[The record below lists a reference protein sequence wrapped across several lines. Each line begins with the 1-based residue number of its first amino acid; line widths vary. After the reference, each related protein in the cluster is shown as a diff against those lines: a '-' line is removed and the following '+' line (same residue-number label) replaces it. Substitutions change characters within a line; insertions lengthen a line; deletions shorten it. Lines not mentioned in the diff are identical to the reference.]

1 MKLLIDADI
10 LVYRMAFRHQKEAFG
25 KLVVD
30 NLEDAVK
37 DLRDFVEDLKVATGA
52 TSEVLCLT
60 GSKNFRK
67 ELGEYKLARRKV
79 EPPVLL
85 GDLKNSLSYYFEI
98 AQEDVLEADDLLS
111 ILMDS
116 NSILASTDKDLNQV
130 PGEHLNWS
138 KNQRYTV
145 SPEDGFKFFLQQVI
159 SGDTGDGYSGVPGF
173 GQKKAKRFVEKL
185 WEDLDVAFRDF
196 NTSPTFLAYTLWGE
210 IVKLYESKGL
220 TADDAL
226 LNARFAFI
234 LDENHWDPKEHKV
247 RLWKPDDLI
256 ADIIRLR
263 EEITGSYEETQGGL
277 KDD

>member
-10 LVYRMAFRHQKEAFG
+10 LVYRMAFRHQSKPFG
-25 KLVVD
+25 ELVVD
-30 NLEDAVK
+30 KLEDAVN
-37 DLRDFVEDLKVATGA
+37 DLRDFVDDLKVATGA

-79 EPPVLL
+79 DPPVLL
-85 GDLKNSLSYYFEI
+85 GDLKNSLGYYFEI

-130 PGEHLNWS
+130 PGEHVNWS

-159 SGDTGDGYSGVPGF
+159 SGDSGDGYSGVPGI
-173 GQKKAKRFVEKL
+173 GEKKAKKFVEDLWKDLEKL
-185 WEDLDVAFRDF
+185 LGDPRVSSEYIAESIWRAIDE
-196 NTSPTFLAYTLWGE
+196 
-210 IVKLYESKGL
+210 LYESKGL
-220 TADDAL
+220 TEDDAL

-234 LDENHWDPKEHKV
+234 LDSEHWDPDKHEVK
-247 RLWKPDDLI
+247 LWGPEDMYFTINQFRQSLI
-256 ADIIRLR
+256 
-263 EEITGSYEETQGGL
+263 TQGGSTN
-277 KDD
+277 DQ

>member
-1 MKLLIDADI
+1 
-10 LVYRMAFRHQKEAFG
+10 
-25 KLVVD
+25 
-30 NLEDAVK
+30 VK
-37 DLRDFVEDLKVATGA
+37 DLRDFVDDLKVATGA

-79 EPPVLL
+79 DPPVLL

-130 PGEHLNWS
+130 PGVHVNWA

-159 SGDTGDGYSGVPGF
+159 SGDPGDGYSGVPGF
-173 GQKKAKRFVEKL
+173 GQKKAKRFVEELWGDLEDDIKNPKVNSVKLAERL
-185 WEDLDVAFRDF
+185 WE
-196 NTSPTFLAYTLWGE
+196 P
-210 IVKLYESKGL
+210 IVKLYEFKGL
-220 TADDAL
+220 TEDDAL

-234 LDENHWDPKEHKV
+234 LDSEHWDPDKHEVK
-247 RLWKPDDLI
+247 LWGPEDMYFTINQFRQSLI
-256 ADIIRLR
+256 
-263 EEITGSYEETQGGL
+263 TQGGSTN
-277 KDD
+277 DQ

>member
-10 LVYRMAFRHQKEAFG
+10 LVYRIAFRHQKEAFG

-30 NLEDAVK
+30 NLEDAVN

-67 ELGEYKLARRKV
+67 ELGKYKLARRKV

-145 SPEDGFKFFLQQVI
+145 SPEDGFKCFLQQVI
-159 SGDTGDGYSGVPGF
+159 SGDPGDGYSGVPGF
-173 GQKKAKRFVEKL
+173 GQKKAKRFVEELWGDLEDDIKNPKVNSVELAERL
-185 WEDLDVAFRDF
+185 WE
-196 NTSPTFLAYTLWGE
+196 P

-220 TADDAL
+220 TEDDAL

-263 EEITGSYEETQGGL
+263 NEITGSYEETQGGL